1 MATDMQRS
9 EIFAV
14 NFAALAREIAMNILP
29 VEDILRLHQ
38 LSDEEW
44 QKIQGDMQF
53 QAMLSGLV
61 KEWES
66 ADNTRERVKIK
77 AATALEAQLE
87 VYVSDIADNSIPLA
101 QRVEAGK
108 FLARLGQLD
117 GSRDAGIG
125 ERFSIAIN
133 IGSLTREVEV
143 TKTINASVTAIPE
156 GDE

>member
-1 MATDMQRS
+1 
-9 EIFAV
+9 
-14 NFAALAREIAMNILP
+14 
-29 VEDILRLHQ
+29 
-38 LSDEEW
+38 
-44 QKIQGDMQF
+44 MQF